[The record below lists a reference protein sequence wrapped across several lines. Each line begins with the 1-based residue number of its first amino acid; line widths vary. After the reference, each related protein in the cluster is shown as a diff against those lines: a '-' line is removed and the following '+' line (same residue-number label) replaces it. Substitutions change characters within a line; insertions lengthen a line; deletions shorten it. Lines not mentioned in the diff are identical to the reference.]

1 MKNAER
7 GISFLIMFW
16 IFLIC
21 TSLAYIVSTQETSH
35 IFQVGPNPTFYILG
49 ICIDNFESYTVV
61 VIFCF
66 VNSGVRTIN
75 HNFLQSWIINM
86 VQDPKTVVVNKVDAY
101 TISFISTIY
110 NWVDFFMYMNI
121 LLSQIDMLL
130 IEISADLIMNAILT
144 TYYLRSKNN
153 ITNDI
158 IL

>member
-1 MKNAER
+1 
-7 GISFLIMFW
+7 
-16 IFLIC
+16 
-21 TSLAYIVSTQETSH
+21 
-35 IFQVGPNPTFYILG
+35 
-49 ICIDNFESYTVV
+49 
-61 VIFCF
+61 
-66 VNSGVRTIN
+66 
-75 HNFLQSWIINM
+75 M
-86 VQDPKTVVVNKVDAY
+86 VQDHKTAVVNKVDAY